1 MLRQNRT
8 NKLPPSHPQNINR
21 FPRSNHPPPKQVH
34 PHPPRI
40 HNHQLTAIHKL
51 KHHRHYSILR
61 DCQRPFN
68 VLGNIVKA
76 LEKKKIR
83 NGFMMVRL
91 HVETEEKKGED
102 SWIVNEGEK
111 KGNRLSKNMS
121 TAVIKEEDWADKMT
135 ME

>member
-1 MLRQNRT
+1 
-8 NKLPPSHPQNINR
+8 
-21 FPRSNHPPPKQVH
+21 
-34 PHPPRI
+34 
-40 HNHQLTAIHKL
+40 
-51 KHHRHYSILR
+51 
-61 DCQRPFN
+61 
-68 VLGNIVKA
+68 
-76 LEKKKIR
+76 
-83 NGFMMVRL
+83 MMVRL